1 MNTNVFSLYPTLVK
15 LNKSIEKTIIR
26 PIHHAVQQIHIP
38 KMMKAIFY
46 LSLGIGIVILDQ
58 LYATKI
64 LAEDQAEFYN
74 IVFRG
79 KKYWITQVA
88 LLWGGIFFGLGTL
101 YAIDL
106 ILSGINKLLDRSVR
120 VSIIV
125 HR

>member
-38 KMMKAIFY
+38 KMMKAVFY
-46 LSLGIGIVILDQ
+46 MSLGVAIVILDQ

-64 LAEDQAEFYN
+64 FAEDEITFYN

-88 LLWGGIFFGLGTL
+88 SIWGGIFFGLGAL

-106 ILSGINKLLDRSVR
+106 ILSGINKLLDRRVR
-120 VSIIV
+120 LSIVV
-125 HR
+125 HK